1 MATVLFTSN
10 NYSSG
15 TAKFTPSDSNFAL
28 TDLGSI
34 TFPYTFDPT
43 QFGLPDYVV
52 EGNYEFTTSGCIF
65 NKNVARAATSATTQ
79 ATSATTGAT
88 MATSATTGATMA
100 TQATTQATAG
110 TTQATAATT
119 QASAATTAAT
129 TGATSAPVDDGDVYY
144 FHLGA
149 EGYPYAQD
157 LINDQLF
164 KSDDSIA
171 ANYGESFDDMLENP
185 GKYEAVGSLPVLE
198 DKTVFTMPASV
209 TSNFY
214 WIAVPVKAGL
224 PDLTVVKTLEINGA
238 PADIAKAKLDFT
250 RKTGEDYILYQL
262 NTVPLSDEAEIK
274 YVN

>member
-65 NKNVARAATSATTQ
+65 NKNVTRAATTQ
-79 ATSATTGAT
+79 ATSATTQAT
-88 MATSATTGATMA
+88 A
-100 TQATTQATAG
+100 ATTQATMGTAA
-110 TTQATAATT
+110 TTQATMGTAATT
-119 QASAATTAAT
+119 QASAATTQATAAT
-129 TGATSAPVDDGDVYY
+129 TLATEATTQATSAPDDGDVYY

-164 KSDDSIA
+164 KSDNSIA
-171 ANYGESFDDMLENP
+171 ANYSESFDDMLENP
-185 GKYEAVGSLPVLE
+185 SKYEAVNSLPVLA
-198 DKTVFTMPASV
+198 DGVSFTMPASV

-214 WIAVPVKAGL
+214 WIAVPFKAGL
-224 PDLTVVKTLEINGA
+224 PDLTVTKVFEINGA
-238 PADIAKAKLDFT
+238 PADWAKAKLDFT
-250 RKTGEDYILYQL
+250 RKTGEAYILYQL

>member
-15 TAKFTPSDSNFAL
+15 TAKFTPSDPNFAL

-65 NKNVARAATSATTQ
+65 NKNVARAATTP
-79 ATSATTGAT
+79 ATSATTLAT
-88 MATSATTGATMA
+88 E
-100 TQATTQATAG
+100 ATTQATAATTAATTG

-119 QASAATTAAT
+119 GATQATQATTAAT
-129 TGATSAPVDDGDVYY
+129 TGTTAAPVDDGDVYY

-171 ANYGESFDDMLENP
+171 ANYSESFDDMLENP
-185 GKYEAVGSLPVLE
+185 GKYEAVGSLPTLE

-224 PDLTVVKTLEINGA
+224 PDLTVAKALEIDGA
-238 PADIAKAKLDFT
+238 PADVAKAKLEFT
-250 RKTGEDYILYQL
+250 RKNGEDYILYQL
-262 NTVPLSDEAEIK
+262 NTVPLSKEAEIQ

>member
-15 TAKFTPSDSNFAL
+15 TAKFTPSDPNFAL

-129 TGATSAPVDDGDVYY
+129 TGSTSAPVDDGDVYY